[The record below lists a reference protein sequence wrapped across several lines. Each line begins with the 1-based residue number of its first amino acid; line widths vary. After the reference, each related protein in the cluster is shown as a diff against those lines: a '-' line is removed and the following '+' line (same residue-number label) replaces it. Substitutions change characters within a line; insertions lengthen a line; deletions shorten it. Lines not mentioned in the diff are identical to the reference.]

1 MFIWDFLANKAEIAT
16 QEFKINWDK
25 WLERTV
31 KELGN
36 GK

>member
-1 MFIWDFLANKAEIAT
+1 MFIWDFLANKAKIAI

-25 WLERTV
+25 LLEKTI

-36 GK
+36 DK